1 MFFQVIFVITNQEGK
16 VMERI
21 MAQKQQDQIV
31 LNTTAYVPGNYVCT
45 LIIGGNILQSQKFV
59 IIR

>member
-1 MFFQVIFVITNQEGK
+1 
-16 VMERI
+16 MERVQV
-21 MAQKQQDQIV
+21 QKQQDQFV
-31 LNTTAYVPGNYVCT
+31 LNTTSYVPGSYVCT